1 MLPRGIKDATAGLDC
16 GTRSHVCRYAD
27 KGRNRVSNL
36 TIITVNDKQHAVSAK
51 PDTPLLYV
59 LRNELGLMAAKF
71 GCGLAQCGVCSVLMD
86 MREIRACVTP
96 VSSAQGKSI
105 ITLEGLPALWSKTN
119 GSRSGKS
126 TPLRLHPIQQAWID
140 LQVPQCGYCQSGMM
154 IQARKPAARERKSDQ
169 SADPRGARWP
179 YLPVRHAHA
188 GDGSGREGRP
198 RHAQEGV
205 GSCLMRGTLG

>member
-1 MLPRGIKDATAGLDC
+1 MLPRGIKDATAGLVC

-36 TIITVNDKQHAVSAK
+36 TIITVNDKQHAVSAE

-71 GCGLAQCGVCSVLMD
+71 GCGLAQCGVCSVLID
-86 MREIRACVTP
+86 MREIRACVTA

-119 GSRSGKS
+119 
-126 TPLRLHPIQQAWID
+126 
-140 LQVPQCGYCQSGMM
+140 
-154 IQARKPAARERKSDQ
+154 
-169 SADPRGARWP
+169 
-179 YLPVRHAHA
+179 
-188 GDGSGREGRP
+188 
-198 RHAQEGV
+198 
-205 GSCLMRGTLG
+205 

>member
-1 MLPRGIKDATAGLDC
+1 
-16 GTRSHVCRYAD
+16 
-27 KGRNRVSNL
+27 VSNL
-36 TIITVNDKQHAVSAK
+36 TIITVNDKQHAVSAE

-71 GCGLAQCGVCSVLMD
+71 GCGLAQCGVCSVLID
-86 MREIRACVTP
+86 MREIRACVTA

-126 TPLRLHPIQQAWID
+126 TLHPIQQAWID

-154 IQARKPAARERKSDQ
+154 IQAASLLHENASPTNQQIREALDGHICRCGTHMRVMAAVEKAAQDMRK
-169 SADPRGARWP
+169 RG
-179 YLPVRHAHA
+179 
-188 GDGSGREGRP
+188 
-198 RHAQEGV
+198 
-205 GSCLMRGTLG
+205 